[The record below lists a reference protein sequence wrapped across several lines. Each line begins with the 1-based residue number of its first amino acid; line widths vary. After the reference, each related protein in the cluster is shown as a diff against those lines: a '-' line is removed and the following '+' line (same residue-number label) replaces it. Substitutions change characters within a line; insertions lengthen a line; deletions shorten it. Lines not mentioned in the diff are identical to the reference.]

1 MSTHRKT
8 WSKSEKLAAIHMAR
22 TEGIAKASRHS
33 NVSQTSLYKWKQKF
47 ESLGESALENWGSD
61 QLSSRSAQ
69 RLCENRMLTQIIA
82 EKELKLMIQEALLK
96 KNP

>member
-22 TEGIAKASRHS
+22 TEGIAKASRHF

-47 ESLGESALENWGSD
+47 ESLGESALENRGGD
-61 QLSSRSAQ
+61 QLSRQNAQ
-69 RLCENRMLTQIIA
+69 LLSENRMLKQIIA
-82 EKELKLMIQEALLK
+82 KKELKLMIQEALLK